1 MSYTPTTWTTGD
13 TITATA
19 MNKIENG
26 IANAG
31 GGTGGV
37 IINDTSGTLDK
48 TFAEIYD
55 LLNNGTP
62 CFIRWV
68 YNQTTDL
75 EDLEGEY
82 TYSTEL
88 IPIISVYKYN
98 ESYRIAACCTNFG
111 TVSNDHFIG
120 MPTIWT
126 YKVETSVS
134 NYPTF
139 FRRAYVNPA
148 SYYVESNQDVA

>member
-1 MSYTPTTWTTGD
+1 MTYNPTTWNTGD

-31 GGTGGV
+31 GTGGV
-37 IINDTSGTLDK
+37 IINDTGGALDK

-55 LLNNGTP
+55 LILNGTP
-62 CFIRWV
+62 CFISWK
-68 YNQTTDL
+68 YGSPTDL
-75 EDLEGEY
+75 EEEY

-98 ESYRIAACCTNFG
+98 DSFRIAACCTRFMG
-111 TVSNDHFIG
+111 EGNDYFVG
-120 MPTIWT
+120 FPSIWT
-126 YKVETSVS
+126 YKVETSAN

-139 FRRAYVNPA
+139 FRRAYVKTT
-148 SYYVESNQDVA
+148 SCYVESYQDV

>member
-1 MSYTPTTWTTGD
+1 MSYTPTTWQTGD

-62 CFIRWV
+62 CFIRWYRTEV
-68 YNQTTDL
+68 SDPD
-75 EDLEGEY
+75 EEY
-82 TYSTEL
+82 SYQYVL
-88 IPIISVYKYN
+88 IPIVAVYKYN
-98 ESYRIAACCTNFG
+98 DTYRIAASTTLFDTLSQYFVG
-111 TVSNDHFIG
+111 I
-120 MPTIWT
+120 PTIWT
-126 YKVETSVS
+126 YSVTVSTGYPVYVGRVVINSNTLTCETTQ
-134 NYPTF
+134 YI
-139 FRRAYVNPA
+139 
-148 SYYVESNQDVA
+148 

>member
-1 MSYTPTTWTTGD
+1 MSYTPTTWQTGD

-55 LLNNGTP
+55 LFDNGTP
-62 CFIRWV
+62 CYIKWTH
-68 YNQTTDL
+68 NQPTDL
-75 EDLEGEY
+75 DEQY
-82 TYSTEL
+82 TYTSAML
-88 IPIISVYKYN
+88 PIVAVYKY
-98 ESYRIAACCTNFG
+98 SDTYRIAVSATFFELLSEYVG
-111 TVSNDHFIG
+111 IPTVWTYSATVSTGYPVYIG
-120 MPTIWT
+120 RVGLDLDTLT
-126 YKVETSVS
+126 YTSTQ
-134 NYPTF
+134 NI
-139 FRRAYVNPA
+139 
-148 SYYVESNQDVA
+148 